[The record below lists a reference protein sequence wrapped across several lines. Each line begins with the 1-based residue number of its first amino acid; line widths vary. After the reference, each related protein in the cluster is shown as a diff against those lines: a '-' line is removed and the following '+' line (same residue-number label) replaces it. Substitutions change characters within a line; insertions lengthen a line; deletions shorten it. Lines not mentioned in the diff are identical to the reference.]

1 MTGRILPVTAALL
14 WRDEQ
19 LLLAQRLPGG
29 ANANQWE
36 LPGGKLEYGESPEA
50 CLGRELREELGLDA
64 RVKQVHGIFSHLA
77 GQDLQI
83 LLLVYHCQPGL
94 LPPRAL
100 ECQDFCWVTPKAA
113 LDYDLAPLDR
123 QIISE
128 LASGGAPA
136 CENSPVPLATP

>member
-14 WRDEQ
+14 WREER

-36 LPGGKLEYGESPEA
+36 LPGGKLEYGESPEV
-50 CLGRELREELGLDA
+50 CLGRELREELGLDVE
-64 RVKQVHGIFSHLA
+64 VKHVHGIFSQIT

-83 LLLVYHCQPGL
+83 LLLVYHCQLGRL
-94 LPPRAL
+94 LPRAL
-100 ECQDFCWVTPKAA
+100 ECQDFCWVTPRAA

-123 QIISE
+123 RIIEE
-128 LASGGAPA
+128 LVGQGEPSCQNEP
-136 CENSPVPLATP
+136 ETWATP